1 MHNNKKGLLQRF
13 CLIVRPQS
21 LRLSVLV
28 SVAAASSSVKY
39 CSSCSS
45 SPQRCLQELQLCYVC
60 KRVCVCT
67 FSSMWYL
74 SFPFPT
80 SNLHK
85 EKRSEIEFLSSRT
98 NGWKCLKEY
107 SSAML
112 NNVLPKEYCSFV
124 FLRKG
129 IFKINNARWCNKF
142 DRHCTYKKCNKL
154 VWYTLRITQFVW
166 QISSKLTSII

>member
-60 KRVCVCT
+60 KRVCVCI
-67 FSSMWYL
+67 SSMWYL

-85 EKRSEIEFLSSRT
+85 EKRSEIEFLGSRT

-107 SSAML
+107 SSAMF
-112 NNVLPKEYCSFV
+112 NNMLPKEYCSFYVSTVV
-124 FLRKG
+124 FL
-129 IFKINNARWCNKF
+129 FFLN
-142 DRHCTYKKCNKL
+142 
-154 VWYTLRITQFVW
+154 
-166 QISSKLTSII
+166 

>member
-1 MHNNKKGLLQRF
+1 MNFSATKISFLNGLFLCISRQQCKRSIHAQQQKRILLQRF

-107 SSAML
+107 SSAMFI
-112 NNVLPKEYCSFV
+112 NVLPKEYCSFSDSV
-124 FLRKG
+124 MAFL
-129 IFKINNARWCNKF
+129 
-142 DRHCTYKKCNKL
+142 YK
-154 VWYTLRITQFVW
+154 
-166 QISSKLTSII
+166 